1 MYFSEN
7 LLGINPVVMN
17 YKIRYNKNQPAM
29 RPTRYSLAWSG
40 YFFRYYCG
48 GRKTE
53 IHGLDMRGYMQRV
66 VIEEGL
72 LSV

>member
-7 LLGINPVVMN
+7 LLGVNPVVMN
-17 YKIRYNKNQPAM
+17 YKIRYKNRPAM
-29 RPTRYSLAWSG
+29 RPTRYGLASPG

-48 GRKTE
+48 GRKTK